1 MKLMNYLRKKAFWT
15 LDKLRGQ
22 QIKRGY
28 RSIKKIDLM
37 DSSDPYIKK
46 YQNKVWLELK
56 NHACNTTEFYKEF
69 RDKNFI
75 EFPVISKN
83 DIKENQGKFMSR
95 KFSQDDLIQMSTSG
109 STGTPFVCYQD
120 VNKKKRV
127 NAEIIYYSEKVGYEV
142 GKNLSYIR
150 TVVKQNKKSEFR
162 QFLQNQTLLQCEKLN
177 DEGIRELIR
186 KLEEVS
192 KNGSI
197 TLLAYASTYT
207 TIKDYAKRNGI
218 KSFANCHIGGV
229 ISGSEMLYDSTREA
243 IKKLFKT
250 EVISRYSNEENGVI
264 GQDEGINNNFTVNE
278 ADYLVE
284 ILDDDG
290 QRVPDGTLGR
300 IVVTDFFNYAMPM
313 IRYDTGDMGAIVTKL
328 VNGREKKVICN
339 FSGRKVDLIYDTSSN
354 ALSPHVITNAMWS
367 FPDIKQFQFIQKGK
381 NNYLLK
387 LNLDGN
393 FQRSAEIIETLK
405 NILGDKACIDI
416 EKVEEIPVL
425 ASGKRRY
432 IVNEWRK

>member
-15 LDKLRGQ
+15 LDELRGE

-28 RSIKKIDLM
+28 QSIKKIDLM

-69 RDKNFI
+69 RDKKFI

-95 KFSQDDLIQMSTSG
+95 KFRQEDLIQMSTSG

-150 TVVKQNKKSEFR
+150 TVVKQNKKSEFK

-207 TIKDYAKRNGI
+207 AIKDYAKRNGI

-250 EVISRYSNEENGVI
+250 EVVSRYSNEENGVI

-313 IRYDTGDMGAIVTKL
+313 IRYDTGDMGAIITKS

-339 FSGRKVDLIYDTSSN
+339 FSGRKVDLIYDTLSN

-393 FQRSAEIIETLK
+393 FQRSEEIIATLK

-416 EKVEEIPVL
+416 EKVGEIPVL

>member
-207 TIKDYAKRNGI
+207 AIKDYAKRNGI

-313 IRYDTGDMGAIVTKL
+313 IRYDTGDMGAIITKS

-367 FPDIKQFQFIQKGK
+367 FHDIKQFQFIQKGK